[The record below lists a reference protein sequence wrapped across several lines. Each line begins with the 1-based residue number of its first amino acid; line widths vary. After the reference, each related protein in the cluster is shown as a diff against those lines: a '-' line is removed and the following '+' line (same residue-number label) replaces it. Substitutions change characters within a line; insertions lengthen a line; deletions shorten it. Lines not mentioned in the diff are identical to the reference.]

1 MWVQHV
7 VCLVVVKKIRKI
19 RSHDQNDGEPNLY
32 MSSKDVRDH
41 QNASRVLALAGEVAD
56 PLRLRCEGCGFYYG
70 KLCLA
75 PANGGPRIM
84 AHLRLM
90 LASLVVV
97 GWSRNLFVFFL
108 TF

>member
-41 QNASRVLALAGEVAD
+41 QNASRVLALAGEVAG
-56 PLRLRCEGCGFYYG
+56 PLHLRCEGCGFY
-70 KLCLA
+70 
-75 PANGGPRIM
+75 
-84 AHLRLM
+84 
-90 LASLVVV
+90 
-97 GWSRNLFVFFL
+97 
-108 TF
+108 